1 MPRTP
6 PQDPP
11 RSTLVVVRHGDAGEP
26 VADPAR
32 DGKRALS
39 EKGRKQARRAG
50 RALARLELLPR
61 DVWTSHLVRAVETA
75 AVARAEAGSPAPV
88 VESDAA
94 GPDALP
100 ERLARAL
107 RDTPPPDG
115 EGPLVRWVVGHEP
128 HLSRLLGYLVGAP
141 AGAFD
146 VRKGAVAV
154 VSCDGR
160 GPVAGA
166 CRLEFL
172 AGPDAVRAI
181 ARR

>member
-75 AVARAEAGSPAPV
+75 AVARAEPAAMQQAFAQHLAPAI
-88 VESDAA
+88 D
-94 GPDALP
+94 
-100 ERLARAL
+100 RLA
-107 RDTPPPDG
+107 PC
-115 EGPLVRWVVGHEP
+115 
-128 HLSRLLGYLVGAP
+128 RLGISKVLAFAVAAQVGAFADMEEE
-141 AGAFD
+141 AGHGVFA
-146 VRKGAVAV
+146 
-154 VSCDGR
+154 SC
-160 GPVAGA
+160 VTT
-166 CRLEFL
+166 
-172 AGPDAVRAI
+172 
-181 ARR
+181 